1 MNYFTDRGSLDSLV
15 DAEVFGAKNEWE
27 KHEFGEKKSFVKPLQ
42 VRDPALKAR
51 VAERFAEMGF
61 VPHLFKES
69 GQEYVALENM
79 KNSAGYSDIE
89 EAFAAQILSRI

>member
-1 MNYFTDRGSLDSLV
+1 MNTIIDRTTLDSLV

-42 VRDPALKAR
+42 LRDPAMKAR

-61 VPHLFKES
+61 VPHLFKEA
-69 GQEYVALENM
+69 GQEFVALDGIRQ
-79 KNSAGYSDIE
+79 SAGYRDVE
-89 EAFAAQILSRI
+89 EAFAAQILSKL